1 MYSQCPECQTR
12 FRVTAVALRAAH
24 GTVRCGRCGSAF
36 DALQRLTDAVPDE
49 VDPATSIR
57 TLAPALANFDA
68 TPDASG
74 PRSRRADDDE
84 AADGSRLAGEAEGEE
99 PGGEFHFSADDIER
113 VFIDARDWQK
123 RFPATEA
130 AGAGRANASHPSS
143 DVAMAGRQHDELDIE
158 ADAAENPGAGA
169 PVVFEHEPEAIED
182 ITLEGERVVIEGM
195 PELDDDL
202 REILREG
209 ESFDDSVP
217 VPGRGAVLADPD
229 STDRF
234 EALRSVPEAAVDR
247 GMAPVRDV
255 PADGPA
261 RVDVASGI
269 DAPDRNADLA
279 EPVTAAQANESAT
292 STLPPIV
299 PFRLRQREFP
309 VDTEAEFETDR
320 DVARPRRSGALW
332 AVGVLLLAVV
342 LAIQVVHHFRRELA
356 RDASVG
362 PLVRSAYASIGRPLA
377 PNWDLA
383 AFELRQW
390 GASEAGPAAPG
401 TLAVRASVRN
411 GAGFAQ
417 PLPLLRLELEDRF
430 GETVARR
437 DFEPREYLNDP
448 AQAARLLA
456 AGATTEAAL
465 TVVDEGTDAVGYRLD
480 VCMRDEAAVTH
491 CAGSLAGE
499 RSVGS
504 P

>member
-1 MYSQCPECQTR
+1 M
-12 FRVTAVALRAAH
+12 FV
-24 GTVRCGRCGSAF
+24 
-36 DALQRLTDAVPDE
+36 
-49 VDPATSIR
+49 
-57 TLAPALANFDA
+57 
-68 TPDASG
+68 
-74 PRSRRADDDE
+74 
-84 AADGSRLAGEAEGEE
+84 
-99 PGGEFHFSADDIER
+99 
-113 VFIDARDWQK
+113 
-123 RFPATEA
+123 
-130 AGAGRANASHPSS
+130 
-143 DVAMAGRQHDELDIE
+143 
-158 ADAAENPGAGA
+158 
-169 PVVFEHEPEAIED
+169 HEPEAIED

-209 ESFDDSVP
+209 ESFDDSGP
-217 VPGRGAVLADPD
+217 VPERGAVLADPA

-234 EALRSVPEAAVDR
+234 EALRSVPEAAVDQ
-247 GMAPVRDV
+247 GTAPVREV
-255 PADGPA
+255 PVDGPA
-261 RVDVASGI
+261 RVDIASGI

-279 EPVTAAQANESAT
+279 EPVTAQANEPAT

-309 VDTEAEFETDR
+309 VDTEADVETDS

-437 DFEPREYLNDP
+437 DFEPREYLSDP

-465 TVVDEGTDAVGYRLD
+465 TVVEEGTDAVGYRLD